1 MRVSQSWKTYGRPSV
16 PLPRGCRGTQRC
28 QPLASVSLKAKPSKK
43 QDSPTIQPPFF
54 SKQYVQTSTDRT
66 SRSSWWFCQ
75 TTTPQESHS
84 HVAPVPPRYPTS
96 AVSRMAARSISW
108 NLVATKGLSGYS
120 ICLIL
125 GGNWLVVLSLFMN
138 VSYIYIYTCG
148 LSCLITAK
156 LGMRDRP
163 QTEHHGTV
171 PWEPQ
176 HFLFGDDGR
185 TFFEDLP

>member
-28 QPLASVSLKAKPSKK
+28 QPLASVSLKAR
-43 QDSPTIQPPFF
+43 SPPKNRTRP
-54 SKQYVQTSTDRT
+54 TSV
-66 SRSSWWFCQ
+66 SHQCC
-75 TTTPQESHS
+75 ESHGS
-84 HVAPVPPRYPTS
+84 TLHLMEPRGHQGI
-96 AVSRMAARSISW
+96 VWVFNMFNVGRE
-108 NLVATKGLSGYS
+108 
-120 ICLIL
+120 LIGRL
-125 GGNWLVVLSLFMN
+125 IIVYECFL
-138 VSYIYIYTCG
+138 YIYTCG